1 MLPQQSEHAPTI
13 TERSEA
19 YLIKTKEEN
28 MLTQKGSNPARHALA
43 EGAFSMVR
51 WIFAS
56 GLLACLCV
64 ADALAYSGPEM
75 TLRFATIK
83 NRQLSQGQQW
93 NHFAELVNQATGGK
107 VKVQVFYD
115 GTLFG
120 ERTAVE
126 AVLNGSI
133 DIGTSANPQY
143 APWTDA
149 MLWMDMPYVVDD
161 QAGLRKLLD
170 GPPGET
176 IRSSMEQKP
185 GLKVLMMIDNGGGRP
200 VLTVSKQ
207 IKTPA
212 DLKGMKVRS
221 VSSPVDQAIWRS
233 WGASPTPID
242 FAEVY
247 SALQSKVV
255 DGYGPNWSDAIGTK
269 QVEQIKYAA
278 DVNYIVGTQ
287 LAVMRLD
294 KFNALPK
301 ELQDV
306 LLKAG
311 RDTERWGIKVDADE
325 VAQMK
330 GIFKDKYGVVIYE
343 PAAPEL
349 EQWKSLA
356 RAVWTQFPGRV
367 SVEKLKELQQLSG
380 SK

>member
-1 MLPQQSEHAPTI
+1 MLKR
-13 TERSEA
+13 ER
-19 YLIKTKEEN
+19 LIP
-28 MLTQKGSNPARHALA
+28 LSNAAR
-43 EGAFSMVR
+43 VR
-51 WIFAS
+51 HMATVLS
-56 GLLACLCV
+56 VCAAGLLTGATV
-64 ADALAYSGPEM
+64 SDAFAYNGPEM

-83 NRQLSQGQQW
+83 NRELSQGKQW
-93 NHFAELVNQATGGK
+93 NHFAELVNQATAGK

-170 GPPGET
+170 GPPGAA

-207 IKTPA
+207 VKTPA

-221 VSSPVDQAIWRS
+221 VASPVDQAIWRA

-301 ELQDV
+301 ELQEI

-325 VAQMK
+325 VAQMQDV
-330 GIFKDKYGVVIYE
+330 FKSNYHVVIYT
-343 PAAPEL
+343 PTPQEL
-349 EQWKSLA
+349 DQWKSQA
-356 RAVWTQFPGRV
+356 RTVWTQFPGRV
-367 SVEKLKELQQLSG
+367 TVENLKELQQASG

>member
-1 MLPQQSEHAPTI
+1 MLKRKSLPVTATARRGRWI
-13 TERSEA
+13 T
-19 YLIKTKEEN
+19 
-28 MLTQKGSNPARHALA
+28 MLSIA
-43 EGAFSMVR
+43 GAF
-51 WIFAS
+51 
-56 GLLACLCV
+56 LLAG
-64 ADALAYSGPEM
+64 ASASDTLAYGGPEM

-83 NRQLSQGQQW
+83 NRDLSQGKQW
-93 NHFAELVNQATGGK
+93 NHFAELVNKATDGK

-149 MLWMDMPYVVDD
+149 LLWMDMPFVVDD

-170 GPPGET
+170 GAPGEA
-176 IRSSMEQKP
+176 IRHSMEQKP

-207 IKTPA
+207 VKTPA

-221 VSSPVDQAIWRS
+221 VSSPVDQAIWRA

-247 SALQSKVV
+247 SALQSHVV
-255 DGYGPNWSDAIGTK
+255 DGYAPNWSDAIGTK
-269 QVEQIKYAA
+269 QVEQLKYAC
-278 DVNYIVGTQ
+278 DINYIVGTQ

-311 RDTERWGIKVDADE
+311 KDTEQWGIKVDADE
-325 VAQMK
+325 VAQMQDV
-330 GIFKDKYGVVIYE
+330 FKNKYHVVIYR
-343 PAAPEL
+343 PTPPEL
-349 EQWKSLA
+349 EQWRTLA
-356 RAVWTQFPGRV
+356 RSVWTQFPGRV
-367 SVEKLKELQQLSG
+367 TVEKLKELQKASG
-380 SK
+380 AQ

>member
-1 MLPQQSEHAPTI
+1 MLNRKGPT
-13 TERSEA
+13 
-19 YLIKTKEEN
+19 
-28 MLTQKGSNPARHALA
+28 PARRAIA
-43 EGAFSMVR
+43 AGPFAMVR
-51 WIFAS
+51 LIVAS
-56 GLLACLCV
+56 CLLSCVWV

-170 GPPGET
+170 SAPGET

-207 IKTPA
+207 VKVPA

-221 VSSPVDQAIWRS
+221 VASPVDQAIWRS

-278 DVNYIVGTQ
+278 DINYIVGTQ

-301 ELQDV
+301 ELRDV

-325 VAQMK
+325 VAQMQ
-330 GIFKDKYGVVIYE
+330 GIFKDKYGVVIYK
-343 PAAPEL
+343 PAPPEL

-367 SVEKLKELQQLSG
+367 SEEKLKELQKLSG

>member
-1 MLPQQSEHAPTI
+1 
-13 TERSEA
+13 
-19 YLIKTKEEN
+19 
-28 MLTQKGSNPARHALA
+28 MLTTSRSSVRAQALA
-43 EGAFSMVR
+43 RSL
-51 WIFAS
+51 WIAALS
-56 GLLACLCV
+56 VLAYV
-64 ADALAYSGPEM
+64 GSADALAYSGPEM

-93 NHFAELVNQATGGK
+93 NHFAELVNKATGGK

-126 AVLNGSI
+126 AVLNGSV

-170 GPPGET
+170 GAPGGA
-176 IRSSMEQKP
+176 IRQSMEQKP

-207 IKTPA
+207 VKTPA

-278 DVNYIVGTQ
+278 DTNYIVGTQ

-311 RDTERWGIKVDADE
+311 RDTELWGIKVDADE

-330 GIFKDKYGVVIYE
+330 SVFKDKYRVVIYE
-343 PAAPEL
+343 PTPQEL
-349 EQWKSLA
+349 EQWKSQA
-356 RAVWTQFPGRV
+356 RSVWTQFPGRV
-367 SVEKLKELQQLSG
+367 SIDKLKELQQLSG

>member
-1 MLPQQSEHAPTI
+1 MLKSKSIPVTAAARGRRWMT
-13 TERSEA
+13 
-19 YLIKTKEEN
+19 
-28 MLTQKGSNPARHALA
+28 MLSVA
-43 EGAFSMVR
+43 GAV
-51 WIFAS
+51 
-56 GLLACLCV
+56 LLTSAGTP
-64 ADALAYSGPEM
+64 DALAYGGPEM

-83 NRQLSQGQQW
+83 NRDLSQGKQW
-93 NHFAELVNQATGGK
+93 NHFAELVNKATDGK

-149 MLWMDMPYVVDD
+149 MLWMDMPFVVDD

-170 GPPGET
+170 GPPGEA
-176 IRSSMEQKP
+176 IRRSMEQKP

-207 IKTPA
+207 VKTPA

-221 VSSPVDQAIWRS
+221 VSSPVDQAIWRA

-247 SALQSKVV
+247 SALQSHVV
-255 DGYGPNWSDAIGTK
+255 DGYAPNWSDAIGTK
-269 QVEQIKYAA
+269 QVEQLKYAC
-278 DVNYIVGTQ
+278 DINYIVGTQ

-311 RDTERWGIKVDADE
+311 KDTEQWGIKVDADE
-325 VAQMK
+325 VAQMQDV
-330 GIFKDKYGVVIYE
+330 FKNKYHVVIYK
-343 PAAPEL
+343 PTPPEL
-349 EQWKSLA
+349 EQWRTLA
-356 RAVWTQFPGRV
+356 RSVWTQFPGRV
-367 SVEKLKELQQLSG
+367 TVEKLKELQQASG
-380 SK
+380 AQ

>member
-1 MLPQQSEHAPTI
+1 MLKRKS
-13 TERSEA
+13 
-19 YLIKTKEEN
+19 
-28 MLTQKGSNPARHALA
+28 LTVTATARGRRWFTLLSIA
-43 EGAFSMVR
+43 GAFLLTA
-51 WIFAS
+51 AS
-56 GLLACLCV
+56 V
-64 ADALAYSGPEM
+64 PDALAYGGPEM

-83 NRQLSQGQQW
+83 NRDLSQGKQW
-93 NHFAELVNQATGGK
+93 NHFAELVNKATDGK

-149 MLWMDMPYVVDD
+149 LLWMDMPFVVDD

-170 GPPGET
+170 GGPGEA
-176 IRSSMEQKP
+176 IRHSMEQKP

-207 IKTPA
+207 VKTPA

-221 VSSPVDQAIWRS
+221 VSSPVDQAIWRA

-247 SALQSKVV
+247 SALQSHVV
-255 DGYGPNWSDAIGTK
+255 DGYAPNWSDAIGTK
-269 QVEQIKYAA
+269 QVEQLKYAC
-278 DVNYIVGTQ
+278 DINYIVGTQ

-311 RDTERWGIKVDADE
+311 KDTEQWGIKVDADE
-325 VAQMK
+325 VAQMQDV
-330 GIFKDKYGVVIYE
+330 FKNKYHVVIYK
-343 PAAPEL
+343 PTPPEL
-349 EQWKSLA
+349 EQWRTLA
-356 RAVWTQFPGRV
+356 RSVWTQFPGRV
-367 SVEKLKELQQLSG
+367 TVEKLKELQPASG
-380 SK
+380 AQ

>member
-1 MLPQQSEHAPTI
+1 MSAASRFGGRGFASFCAVAI
-13 TERSEA
+13 A
-19 YLIKTKEEN
+19 
-28 MLTQKGSNPARHALA
+28 ALA
-43 EGAFSMVR
+43 FLCTPVFSLAATYDGPSLTLTM
-51 WIFAS
+51 AS
-56 GLLACLCV
+56 G
-64 ADALAYSGPEM
+64 
-75 TLRFATIK
+75 T
-83 NRQLSQGQQW
+83 NRQISRGKQW
-93 NHFAELVNQATGGK
+93 NHFAELVEKMTDGK
-107 VKVQVFYD
+107 VKVKVFYD
-115 GTLFG
+115 GTLYG
-120 ERTAVE
+120 ERTAIE
-126 AVLNGSI
+126 AVLNKSI
-133 DIGTSANPQY
+133 DIGTSANAQF
-143 APWTDA
+143 APFTTA

>member
-1 MLPQQSEHAPTI
+1 
-13 TERSEA
+13 
-19 YLIKTKEEN
+19 
-28 MLTQKGSNPARHALA
+28 MLTRKSLAAAAAARSQRWFAML
-43 EGAFSMVR
+43 SM
-51 WIFAS
+51 A
-56 GLLACLCV
+56 LLAC
-64 ADALAYSGPEM
+64 AWTTGTFAYGGPEM

-83 NRQLSQGQQW
+83 NRDLSQGKQW
-93 NHFAELVNQATGGK
+93 NHFAELVNKATDGK

-149 MLWMDMPYVVDD
+149 MLWMDMPFVVDD

-170 GPPGET
+170 GAPGEA
-176 IRSSMEQKP
+176 IRRSMEQKP

-207 IKTPA
+207 VKTPA

-221 VSSPVDQAIWRS
+221 VSSPVDQAIWRA

-247 SALQSKVV
+247 SALQSHVV
-255 DGYGPNWSDAIGTK
+255 DGYAPNWSDAIGTK
-269 QVEQIKYAA
+269 QVEQLKYAC
-278 DVNYIVGTQ
+278 DINYIVGTQ

-311 RDTERWGIKVDADE
+311 KETEQWGIKVDADE
-325 VAQMK
+325 VAQMQDV
-330 GIFKDKYGVVIYE
+330 FKNKYHVTIYK
-343 PAAPEL
+343 PTPPEL
-349 EQWKSLA
+349 EQWKSQA
-356 RAVWTQFPGRV
+356 RTVWTQFPGRV
-367 SVEKLKELQQLSG
+367 TVEKLKELQKAAG
-380 SK
+380 SQ

>member
-1 MLPQQSEHAPTI
+1 
-13 TERSEA
+13 
-19 YLIKTKEEN
+19 
-28 MLTQKGSNPARHALA
+28 MLTTSRARARAEPLA
-43 EGAFSMVR
+43 RSLWIAAAFV
-51 WIFAS
+51 
-56 GLLACLCV
+56 LACV
-64 ADALAYSGPEM
+64 GSADARAYSGPEM

-126 AVLNGSI
+126 AVLNGSV

-170 GPPGET
+170 GAPGAA
-176 IRSSMEQKP
+176 IRQSMEQKP
-185 GLKVLMMIDNGGGRP
+185 GLKVLMMIDTGGGRP

-207 IKTPA
+207 VKTPA

-301 ELQDV
+301 ELQDI

-311 RDTERWGIKVDADE
+311 RDTELWGIKVDADE

-330 GIFKDKYGVVIYE
+330 GIFKDKYRVVIYE
-343 PAAPEL
+343 PAPQEL
-349 EQWKSLA
+349 EQWKSQA
-356 RAVWTQFPGRV
+356 RSVWTQFAGRV
-367 SVEKLKELQQLSG
+367 SVDKLKELQQLSG
-380 SK
+380 SR

>member
-1 MLPQQSEHAPTI
+1 MLKRKSLPATVTARGRRWI
-13 TERSEA
+13 T
-19 YLIKTKEEN
+19 
-28 MLTQKGSNPARHALA
+28 MLSIA
-43 EGAFSMVR
+43 GAFLLTG
-51 WIFAS
+51 AS
-56 GLLACLCV
+56 TPDV
-64 ADALAYSGPEM
+64 LAYGGPEM

-83 NRQLSQGQQW
+83 NRDLSQGKQW
-93 NHFAELVNQATGGK
+93 NHFAELVSKATDGK

-149 MLWMDMPYVVDD
+149 LLWMDMPFVVDD

-170 GPPGET
+170 GAPGEA
-176 IRSSMEQKP
+176 IRHSMEQKP

-207 IKTPA
+207 VKTPA

-221 VSSPVDQAIWRS
+221 VSSPVDQAIWRA

-247 SALQSKVV
+247 SALQSHVV
-255 DGYGPNWSDAIGTK
+255 DGYAPNWSDAIGTK
-269 QVEQIKYAA
+269 QVEQLKYAC
-278 DVNYIVGTQ
+278 DINYIVGTQ

-311 RDTERWGIKVDADE
+311 KDTEQWGIKVDADE
-325 VAQMK
+325 VAQMQDV
-330 GIFKDKYGVVIYE
+330 FKNKYHVVIYK
-343 PAAPEL
+343 PSPPEL
-349 EQWKSLA
+349 GQWRTLA
-356 RAVWTQFPGRV
+356 RSVWTQFPGRV
-367 SVEKLKELQQLSG
+367 TVEKLKELQHASG
-380 SK
+380 AQ

>member
-1 MLPQQSEHAPTI
+1 MKMHKS
-13 TERSEA
+13 A
-19 YLIKTKEEN
+19 Y
-28 MLTQKGSNPARHALA
+28 PAWRRRLVCSGAALA
-43 EGAFSMVR
+43 
-51 WIFAS
+51 
-56 GLLACLCV
+56 LLAGSTGSLF
-64 ADALAYSGPEM
+64 AASAGYGGPSM
-75 TLRFATIK
+75 TLRFATSK
-83 NRQLSQGQQW
+83 NKALSQGKQW
-93 NHFAELVNQATGGK
+93 NHFSELVSKMTGGK

-115 GTLFG
+115 ATLFG

-149 MLWMDMPYVVDD
+149 LLWMDMPYVVDD

-170 GPPGET
+170 GAPGQEV
-176 IRSSMEQKP
+176 RQKMEQKP
-185 GLKVLMMIDNGGGRP
+185 GVKVLMMIDNGGGRP

-207 IKTPA
+207 VRTPA

-221 VSSPVDQAIWRS
+221 VASPVDQAIWRA

-255 DGYGPNWSDAIGTK
+255 DGYAPNWSDAVGTK

-278 DVNYIVGTQ
+278 DVDYIVGTQ

-301 ELQDV
+301 ELQDI
-306 LLKAG
+306 LLRAG
-311 RDTERWGIKVDADE
+311 RETEKWGIKVDADE
-325 VAQMK
+325 VAQMQE
-330 GIFKDKYGVVIYE
+330 IFSKKYGVKIYK
-343 PAAPEL
+343 PTAAEL
-349 EQWKSLA
+349 AEWKKTA
-356 RAVWTQFPGRV
+356 RSVWAKFPDRV
-367 SVEKLKELQQLSG
+367 SVQKLQELQKAAG